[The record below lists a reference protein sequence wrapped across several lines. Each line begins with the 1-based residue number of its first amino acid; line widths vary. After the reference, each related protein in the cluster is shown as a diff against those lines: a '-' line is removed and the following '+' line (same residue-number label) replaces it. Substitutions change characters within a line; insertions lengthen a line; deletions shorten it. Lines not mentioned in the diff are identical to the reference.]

1 MISVIILTKNEEA
14 DLPKCLNSLS
24 WTDDVHVLD
33 SLSTDDTCEI
43 AMAYGAKVTINPFVS
58 FGKQR
63 NFALENIETK
73 YNWILFLDAD
83 EVATPEFA
91 ACLLS
96 NVKNADANTA
106 GFYCCWK
113 MMLENRWLKNSDNF
127 PKWQL
132 RVVNKGK
139 VTYTDFGHG
148 QKEDE
153 VLGSV
158 GYLKVPYL
166 HYGFSK
172 GWSHWIERHNRY
184 STLEA
189 IARLD
194 NIPPFKNIFSKHGS
208 TRNPALKSWLIKVP
222 GWPILRF
229 IHAYVFNL
237 GFIEGTPGLTY
248 CINLSFYEHMI
259 KIKMREIELARK
271 NTIKANTTDTPRL
284 DLNEKQAMGL
294 LHKELS

>member
-14 DLPKCLNSLS
+14 DLPVCLRSLN

-33 SLSTDDTCEI
+33 SLSTDRTVE
-43 AMAYGAKVTINPFVS
+43 MALQYGAKVSVNPFQS

-63 NFALENIETK
+63 NFALKHLNLK
-73 YNWILFLDAD
+73 YDWVLFLDAD
-83 EVATPEFA
+83 EVASPEFA
-91 ACLLS
+91 DEIKLS
-96 NVKNADANTA
+96 IDNADEDVA

-113 MMLENRWLKNSDNF
+113 MMLEGRWLKRCDNF

-132 RVVNKGK
+132 RLLRKNR

-153 VLGSV
+153 VV
-158 GYLKVPYL
+158 GNLLYIKEPYI
-166 HYGFSK
+166 HFGFSK

-194 NIPPFKNIFSKHGS
+194 KCPPLKNVFSKHGS
-208 TRNPALKSWLIKVP
+208 TRNPALKSWLVKVP
-222 GWPILRF
+222 GWPVLRF
-229 IHAYVFNL
+229 IHTYIFKL
-237 GFIEGTPGLTY
+237 GFIEGLPGLTY

-259 KIKMREIELARK
+259 VIKTREILLQRKTSSNYKKQEMAVNENVQMEL
-271 NTIKANTTDTPRL
+271 N
-284 DLNEKQAMGL
+284 
-294 LHKELS
+294 S

>member
-1 MISVIILTKNEEA
+1 
-14 DLPKCLNSLS
+14 
-24 WTDDVHVLD
+24 
-33 SLSTDDTCEI
+33 
-43 AMAYGAKVTINPFVS
+43 
-58 FGKQR
+58 
-63 NFALENIETK
+63 
-73 YNWILFLDAD
+73 
-83 EVATPEFA
+83 
-91 ACLLS
+91 
-96 NVKNADANTA
+96 
-106 GFYCCWK
+106 
-113 MMLENRWLKNSDNF
+113 
-127 PKWQL
+127 
-132 RVVNKGK
+132 VVNKGK

-208 TRNPALKSWLIKVP
+208 TRNPALKSWLIKLP

-237 GFIEGTPGLTY
+237 GFIEGMPGLTY

-259 KIKMREIELARK
+259 KIKMREIELSRK
-271 NTIKANTTDTPRL
+271 NTIKANTTNTPHL
-284 DLNEKQAMGL
+284 DLIEKQAMGL